1 MCLFKL
7 KRILDQEQ
15 TQKQRQGWEEHKLI
29 ADLAE
34 AMAWSVATEEKEARK
49 RQEQGIA
56 QPQASEE
63 ERKTQQEEETRAL
76 KARDLATKQD
86 LDRREAEIAEQQR

>member
-15 TQKQRQGWEEHKLI
+15 TQNQRQGWEDQKLNS
-29 ADLAE
+29 DLAE
-34 AMAWSVATEEKEARK
+34 AIARSVATEEKEAKK
-49 RQEQGIA
+49 RQEEGNA

-63 ERKTQQEEETRAL
+63 ER
-76 KARDLATKQD
+76 
-86 LDRREAEIAEQQR
+86 RR